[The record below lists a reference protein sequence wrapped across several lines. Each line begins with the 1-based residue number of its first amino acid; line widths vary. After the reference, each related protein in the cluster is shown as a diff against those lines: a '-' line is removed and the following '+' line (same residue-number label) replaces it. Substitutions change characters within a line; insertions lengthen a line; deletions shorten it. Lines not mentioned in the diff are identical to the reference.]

1 MLCPEGRQPGALI
14 LATTFV
20 LLSSR
25 LPPWLWSAS
34 HGGWAKRCVHVVLV
48 CVHEVGVATYQREHG
63 HHLQQRY
70 DTILVALCSALH
82 VTQARTACGCNIFH
96 TGVSALS
103 SRSQDV
109 RYVQLQNPGSS
120 KSPFSCL

>member
-48 CVHEVGVATYQREHG
+48 CVCVCVCVCMRLVWPRTSVST
-63 HHLQQRY
+63 
-70 DTILVALCSALH
+70 DTIFNSVTTRSWLRCVAPCTSHKHELH
-82 VTQARTACGCNIFH
+82 VAAT
-96 TGVSALS
+96 
-103 SRSQDV
+103 
-109 RYVQLQNPGSS
+109 
-120 KSPFSCL
+120 FSTRE